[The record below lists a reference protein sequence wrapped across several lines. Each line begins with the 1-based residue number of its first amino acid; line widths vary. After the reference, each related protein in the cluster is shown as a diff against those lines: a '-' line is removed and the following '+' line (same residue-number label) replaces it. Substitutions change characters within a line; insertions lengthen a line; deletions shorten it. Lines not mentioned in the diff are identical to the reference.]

1 MLNPEPPPPPM
12 MVPPATPMNRETTSL
27 RKKNRLRTRTR
38 IPPFDVDSSFF
49 TTPISLQGTTKS
61 NAISV
66 EQYDGVSAS
75 ASSPVHVIN
84 LSDTEDD
91 DEVRILNFT
100 PINTSFGKRS
110 KKSSSKGE
118 CSNSASFVCEIC
130 TETKTARDSF
140 SIIGCHHVYCNS
152 CVAQYVE
159 SKLEENIVSIPC
171 PVPGCRG
178 LLEADDCREI
188 LAPRVFDRW
197 GKALCEAVIA
207 AEEKFYCPFADC
219 SVMLIRG
226 IEENNIR
233 EAECPNCR
241 RLFCAQ
247 CRVPWHDNMPCED
260 FQKLNA
266 DERDKEDI
274 MLMNLANQMQWKRC
288 PRCRFYV
295 AKSDGCMYMKC
306 RSMRLMQPQMQT
318 QLQRVKKP
326 LQRGHTCVCGPQ
338 FKTMLNSSRLQC
350 LLALQSS
357 MAHSSSYNSHHPHN
371 LPKYLVHTFEFNYLL
386 WCGNAFCYNCG
397 APNLTSSHSCSYCF
411 R

>member
-1 MLNPEPPPPPM
+1 MLNPEPPPPPT
-12 MVPPATPMNRETTSL
+12 MVPPATPLNRETTSL
-27 RKKNRLRTRTR
+27 RKRNRIRTPV
-38 IPPFDVDSSFF
+38 PPFADVVDVDSSFF
-49 TTPISLQGTTKS
+49 TTPISFRGTTKS
-61 NAISV
+61 NAIAV
-66 EQYDGVSAS
+66 EQYDAVSAS
-75 ASSPVHVIN
+75 VSNPVHVIN

-306 RSMRLMQPQMQT
+306 RSLHFFIHLLTTHLHFLFFGFLLIGIRTIHLLSMTNLRS
-318 QLQRVKKP
+318 K
-326 LQRGHTCVCGPQ
+326 TCLV
-338 FKTMLNSSRLQC
+338 
-350 LLALQSS
+350 
-357 MAHSSSYNSHHPHN
+357 SSY
-371 LPKYLVHTFEFNYLL
+371 L
-386 WCGNAFCYNCG
+386 WWSLELERPYIRGTCPASLE
-397 APNLTSSHSCSYCF
+397 PTTL
-411 R
+411 

>member
-306 RSMRLMQPQMQT
+306 RGKTQKQLLLLIHYRKVWKRLLL
-318 QLQRVKKP
+318 QLWSSQ
-326 LQRGHTCVCGPQ
+326 
-338 FKTMLNSSRLQC
+338 LNQ
-350 LLALQSS
+350 
-357 MAHSSSYNSHHPHN
+357 
-371 LPKYLVHTFEFNYLL
+371 LP
-386 WCGNAFCYNCG
+386 
-397 APNLTSSHSCSYCF
+397 
-411 R
+411 